1 MSSPRLLLL
10 ALILTALSC
19 SGSTTPA
26 SPPRNLLIVTM
37 DSVRADRFETP
48 ELYSELPLALAH
60 FQAEALS
67 FRGISSSP
75 ATLPAVA
82 SLFTGRHSRQL
93 GYPAPDRQLPTDVAT
108 LAELFATRGY
118 DTAAFVSSRALATGS
133 GIERGFATF
142 EAPDGARTE
151 DYEVTQAAREWL
163 STEGCS
169 ERPWFVW
176 VHLNAGHGPYE
187 AMETAFNPLNFFY
200 KAVIPSPRKLDRKL
214 KKSNSN
220 SGAEGLP
227 NYQRVAG
234 PASSGRYRT
243 FYDARVRVG
252 DWFAN
257 ELRHSLKR
265 SEQYDQTVFA
275 VIGTHG
281 EALGQHGIE
290 FDHGHNLFDEVLRV
304 PFLVRVPGVEASA
317 SNRLASHVDF
327 APTIAK
333 LFDLE
338 LASPAGSNLLTG
350 SVDSA
355 PLIISELFRPV
366 GSGAAISVRSAKWS
380 LIQNGNSAPV
390 AFDLGLDANQGHPL
404 PTTDLPAVSNHLEA
418 LESLNRGSAS
428 QSLELSLKPNDRSF
442 LRELGYVL
450 NRFE

>member
-1 MSSPRLLLL
+1 MSFRQLLLL
-10 ALILTALSC
+10 ALSSTVLSC
-19 SGSTTPA
+19 SGSTTP
-26 SPPRNLLIVTM
+26 SGPPRNLLIVTM

-48 ELYSELPLALAH
+48 EKYSELPLALAH

-67 FRGISSSP
+67 FRGISSAP

-93 GYPAPDRQLPTDVAT
+93 GYPAPDRQLPIDVAT
-108 LAELFATRGY
+108 LAELFEARDY
-118 DTAAFVSSRALATGS
+118 DTAAFVSSHALATGS

-142 EAPDGARTE
+142 EAPDGPRTE

-163 STEGCS
+163 STEGRE

-176 VHLNAGHGPYE
+176 VHLNAGHGPYD
-187 AMETAFNPLNFFY
+187 ALETAFNPLNFFY
-200 KAVIPSPRKLDRKL
+200 KAMIPSPRKLDRKL
-214 KKSNSN
+214 EKSKSN

-234 PASSGRYRT
+234 PAISGRYRT

-281 EALGQHGIE
+281 EALGEHGIE

-304 PFLVRVPGVEASA
+304 PFLVRVPGVSVLT
-317 SNRLASHVDF
+317 SDRLASHVDF
-327 APTIAK
+327 LPTMAT
-333 LFDLE
+333 LFGLE
-338 LASPAGSNLLTG
+338 HVSSGVDLLT
-350 SVDSA
+350 SSHA
-355 PLIISELFRPV
+355 NLAFSELFRPV
-366 GSGAAISVRSAKWS
+366 GSGPAVSVRSAKWS
-380 LIQNGNSAPV
+380 VIQTDGSAPV
-390 AFDLGLDANQGHPL
+390 AFDLLQDPAQQEPL
-404 PTTDLPAVSNHLEA
+404 PAASTAAADALVEVLGALNTELPAQA
-418 LESLNRGSAS
+418 ART
-428 QSLELSLKPNDRSF
+428 ELRSDDRAR
-442 LRELGYVL
+442 LRALGYVL